1 MWNRRVKKMSEYAY
15 SFYQEGNYV
24 DGFKSIAEAI
34 NAANADDPDATEVYV
49 GKIERYYPHIDG
61 DNIIERLQ
69 EGAIDDNEYAD
80 DWLDDVSGVEVNELE
95 KKLNEVLQ
103 SWLKDHGHEPTF
115 FSIVNEHK
123 YHICGCCT
131 QHL

>member
-1 MWNRRVKKMSEYAY
+1 MSEYAY

-34 NAANADDPDATEVYV
+34 NAAKADDPDAAEVYV
-49 GKIERYYPHIDG
+49 GEIERYYPHIDG
-61 DNIIERLQ
+61 YDVIERLQ

-80 DWLDDVSGVEVNELE
+80 DWLDDALAVEVNELE

-103 SWLKDHGHEPTF
+103 AWITEHGHEPTF
-115 FSIVNEHK
+115 FTIVQEHK
-123 YHICGCCT
+123 YHIGGKDK
-131 QHL
+131 HDK